1 MKDRTRSDELNRQL
15 LDRMERITG
24 QTRGILRMIE
34 EERYCIDILIQIGA
48 VKGALNQVA
57 LQLFE
62 DHSRHCLTSS
72 LAQGGEQQ
80 EEAIQELITAL
91 KRML

>member
-1 MKDRTRSDELNRQL
+1 MKYRERPDQFKKKLM
-15 LDRMERITG
+15 DRMERING
-24 QTRGILRMIE
+24 QTRGILKMIE
-34 EERYCIDILIQIGA
+34 EDRYCIDILIQIGA

-62 DHSRHCLTSS
+62 DHSQHCLADSMVS
-72 LAQGGEQQ
+72 GGKKQ
-80 EEAIQELITAL
+80 EEAVEELLTAL

>member
-1 MKDRTRSDELNRQL
+1 MKHRERPSEFKKQL
-15 LDRMERITG
+15 MDRMERING
-24 QTRGILRMIE
+24 QTRGILKMIE
-34 EERYCIDILIQIGA
+34 EDRYCIDILIQIGA

-62 DHSRHCLTSS
+62 DHSHHCLADS
-72 LAQGGEQQ
+72 LASGGQKE
-80 EEAIQELITAL
+80 EEAVGELLAAL